1 MTKICKLDHR
11 IVVSISGRERLTF
24 LQDLITN
31 DVNKVTEEQAVY
43 ACLLTPQGKFLHD
56 FLMLGDGERLLLD
69 CEKDRAAG
77 LVKALK
83 IYAMRAEVK
92 ITILEES
99 CVYAIWDG
107 DVEHSHM
114 YCDPRHDDL
123 GWRVLML
130 DGGDMEDTAE
140 ASEYDMHRIALAV
153 PDGSRDMK
161 PKLSTLLDHNI
172 DLLNGISWDKGCYV
186 GQEVTARMRYRGLV
200 KKRLIPVVVEEGKI
214 SQEAGAAIINED
226 GRNVGELRS
235 HAGAYALVL
244 MKLDAVNAPVFLENQ
259 SLKIALPDYLQKN
272 L

>member
-11 IVVSISGRERLTF
+11 IVVAISGQERLAF

-31 DVNKVTEEQAVY
+31 DVNKTTEEQAVY
-43 ACLLTPQGKFLHD
+43 ACLLTPQGKFQHD
-56 FLMLGDGERLLLD
+56 FLMLADGERLLLD
-69 CEKDRAAG
+69 CEKDRAPS

-83 IYAMRAEVK
+83 IYAMRADVK
-92 ITILEES
+92 ITTLEDS
-99 CVYAIWDG
+99 CVYAIREG
-107 DVEHSHM
+107 EVEHSHM
-114 YCDPRHDDL
+114 YRDPRHEDL

-130 DGGDMEDTAE
+130 DGGDLDETAG
-140 ASEYDMHRIALAV
+140 AADYDMHRISLAV
-153 PDGSRDMK
+153 PDSSRDMK

-172 DLLNGISWDKGCYV
+172 DFLNGISWDKGCYV

-200 KKRLIPVVVEEGKI
+200 KKRLIPVVVEGGPI
-214 SQEAGAAIINED
+214 SQEAGTAITNEA
-226 GRNVGELRS
+226 GRNIGELRS

-244 MKLDAVNAPVFLENQ
+244 MKLDAVNESVFLENQ